1 MQVMKKGKMYKHIRD
16 IILKI
21 VALMGLLYL
30 FLLSIELIGSAFKLF
45 GSDLAEQLLQ
55 STSSPL
61 EGLFIGILVTSLVQS
76 SSTVTSIVVG
86 MVGGGALTIAGAIPI
101 VMGANIGTSV
111 TNVIVS
117 IGSIGRREEFRR
129 AFGAATVHDYFNIL
143 AVIIIF
149 PLQISFNVLGRS
161 ATFLSSLLLGTQG
174 LEFKSPLKM
183 IVKPTSH
190 FIIEFVQSQ
199 PIIVLILAFVIL
211 FISLKYIIIVLKS
224 VILDKAESFFDK
236 LIFKTALRAFVFGM
250 LLTVLIQSSSV
261 TTSLVV
267 PLVGAGMLSVVQI
280 YPYTIGANIG
290 TTMTT
295 ILASLVTGEISAVTV
310 AFAHLLFNVFGGTII
325 FGIKFLRNIPLF
337 LSEKVSDI
345 VCHHRWISIVFVSII
360 FFIIPLLVI
369 FIIERF

>member
-1 MQVMKKGKMYKHIRD
+1 MQVMRKGKMYKHIRD
-16 IILKI
+16 IILKT
-21 VALMGLLYL
+21 VVLMGLLYL

-45 GSDLAEQLLQ
+45 GSGLAEQLLQ

-101 VMGANIGTSV
+101 IMGANIGTSV
-111 TNVIVS
+111 TNTIVS
-117 IGSIGRREEFRR
+117 IGSIGRREEFKR
-129 AFGAATVHDYFNIL
+129 AFGAATIHDYFNIL

-161 ATFLSSLLLGTQG
+161 ATFLSSLLLETQG

-199 PIIVLILAFVIL
+199 PVIVLILGFVVL
-211 FISLKYIIIVLKS
+211 FVSLKYIVTVLKS

-236 LIFKTALRAFVFGM
+236 LIFKTAPRAFIFGM
-250 LLTVLIQSSSV
+250 LLTVLVQSSSV

-267 PLVGAGMLSVVQI
+267 PLVGAGMLNLVQI
-280 YPYTIGANIG
+280 YPYTIGANVG

-325 FGIKFLRNIPLF
+325 FGIKFLRDIPLF
-337 LSEKVSDI
+337 FSEKVSSI
-345 VCHHRWISIVFVSII
+345 VYHHRWVSVVFVSII

>member
-1 MQVMKKGKMYKHIRD
+1 MQVMKRGKMYKHTRD
-16 IILKI
+16 IILKV

-45 GSDLAEQLLQ
+45 GSGLAEQLLQ

-86 MVGGGALTIAGAIPI
+86 MVGGGALTITGAIPI

-111 TNVIVS
+111 TNTIVS
-117 IGSIGRREEFRR
+117 IGSIGRREEFKR

-161 ATFLSSLLLGTQG
+161 ATFLSSSLLGTQG

-199 PIIVLILAFVIL
+199 PVIVLILGLIVLFV
-211 FISLKYIIIVLKS
+211 SLKYIVTVLKS

-250 LLTVLIQSSSV
+250 LLTVLVQSSSV

-267 PLVGAGMLSVVQI
+267 PLVGAGMLSLVQV
-280 YPYTIGANIG
+280 YPYTIGANVG
-290 TTMTT
+290 TTITT

-337 LSEKVSDI
+337 LAEKVSNI
-345 VCHHRWISIVFVSII
+345 VYHHRWISIVFVSII

>member
-199 PIIVLILAFVIL
+199 PIIVLILGFVIL

-236 LIFKTALRAFVFGM
+236 LIFKTALG
-250 LLTVLIQSSSV
+250 LT
-261 TTSLVV
+261 
-267 PLVGAGMLSVVQI
+267 
-280 YPYTIGANIG
+280 
-290 TTMTT
+290 
-295 ILASLVTGEISAVTV
+295 
-310 AFAHLLFNVFGGTII
+310 
-325 FGIKFLRNIPLF
+325 
-337 LSEKVSDI
+337 
-345 VCHHRWISIVFVSII
+345 
-360 FFIIPLLVI
+360 
-369 FIIERF
+369 

>member
-1 MQVMKKGKMYKHIRD
+1 MYKHIRD
-16 IILKI
+16 IILKT
-21 VALMGLLYL
+21 VVLMGLLYL

-45 GSDLAEQLLQ
+45 GSGLAEQLLQ

-76 SSTVTSIVVG
+76 SSTVTSIIVG

-117 IGSIGRREEFRR
+117 IGSIGRREEFKR
-129 AFGAATVHDYFNIL
+129 AFGAATIHDYFNIL

-161 ATFLSSLLLGTQG
+161 ATFLSSLLLETQG

-199 PIIVLILAFVIL
+199 PVIVLILGFVVL
-211 FISLKYIIIVLKS
+211 FVSLKYIVTVLKS

-250 LLTVLIQSSSV
+250 LLTVLVQSSSV

-280 YPYTIGANIG
+280 YPYTIGANVG

-337 LSEKVSDI
+337 LSEKVSNI
-345 VCHHRWISIVFVSII
+345 VYRHRWISIVFVSII